1 MEYNKEKSMWVV
13 KVGGSLLGTPEL
25 KHWLDIIAKHSDG
38 KIIIVPGGGVFADVV
53 REAQQ
58 KTAISDACAHVL
70 AAMAMDQYGML
81 LASLN
86 RSLAIAHTEM
96 EIDERTWQHRG
107 ILWIPSQMVLADD
120 CIPKNWDATSDS
132 IAAWL
137 ANKLNT
143 EHLIL
148 LKSTQPE
155 ERVLNVSE
163 ITKMGLVDTE
173 FAAFVAEQPYK
184 TWILGKDQYTAF
196 ADGLSLE
203 KLQKVATEIVDEGVK
218 YGT

>member
-1 MEYNKEKSMWVV
+1 MEHNKEKSMWVV

-25 KHWLDIIAKHSDG
+25 KYWLDIIAKYSDG
-38 KIIIVPGGGVFADVV
+38 KFIIVPGGGLFADAV

-86 RSLAIAHTEM
+86 ASLATAHTEM

-107 ILWIPSQMVLADD
+107 IVWIPSQMVLADD
-120 CIPKNWDATSDS
+120 SITKNWDATSDS

-137 ANKLNT
+137 ANKLST
-143 EHLIL
+143 EHLVL
-148 LKSTQPE
+148 LKSMQPE
-155 ERVLNVSE
+155 ARVLNVSE
-163 ITKMGLVDTE
+163 ITKMGLVDTD
-173 FAAFVAEQPYK
+173 FAAFVTQQPYK
-184 TWILGKDQYTAF
+184 TWVLGKDQYAAF
-196 ADGLSLE
+196 ADGVSLE
-203 KLQKVATEIVDEGVK
+203 KLQNVATEIIDEGIR